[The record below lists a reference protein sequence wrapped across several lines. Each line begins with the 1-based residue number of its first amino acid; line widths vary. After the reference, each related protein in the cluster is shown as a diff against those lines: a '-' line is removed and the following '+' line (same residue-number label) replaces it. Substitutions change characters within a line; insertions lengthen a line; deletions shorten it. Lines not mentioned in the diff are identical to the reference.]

1 MVGNFGFDDGN
12 IVLDVTGMLLDIFV
26 CIYIYMYRYRYT
38 HLN

>member
-26 CIYIYMYRYRYT
+26 CIYIYICIDIDIHT
-38 HLN
+38 

>member
-26 CIYIYMYRYRYT
+26 CIYICIDIDIHT
-38 HLN
+38 